1 MNGIDPAWIT
11 NALFVIV
18 GFVVKRGLSEL
29 KEMRADLDGIKLLL
43 AQQYVTKTEAREI
56 ARNCVIQEVS
66 EQHNRMAEGFWTRL
80 EGELTERQL
89 NELSAEVHK
98 K

>member
-1 MNGIDPAWIT
+1 MTSIDPAWIT

-43 AQQYVTKTEAREI
+43 AQQYATKTEAREI
-56 ARNCVIQEVS
+56 ARNCVVQVSS
-66 EQHNRMAEGFWTRL
+66 EQHDRMVDGFYTRL
-80 EGELTERQL
+80 EGELMARQISDL
-89 NELSAEVHK
+89 HKEVHGK
-98 K
+98 